1 MNEAVPQQ
9 INVTAPDDL
18 STGNHGD
25 ISPSDMI
32 GSQPCSTL
40 FVANLEPHHT
50 ENDISH
56 LFEKLVVNWEKVF
69 KLWVFV
75 SCRCDGFG
83 KAKQYTKGGPPV
95 CFVEFKVRI
104 KVLNVVLSPSMRYLR
119 KFLVSIGSASK
130 CRIPSCFQCYTK
142 QNIFY
147 IQGLSEQ

>member
-25 ISPSDMI
+25 ISPSDLV

-50 ENDISH
+50 EHDVGH
-56 LFEKLVVNWEKVF
+56 LFEKLVTTGVLKF
-69 KLWVFV
+69 KRGCLF
-75 SCRCDGFG
+75 SLSRYDGFG

-95 CFVEFKVRI
+95 CFVEFKVSDFTA
-104 KVLNVVLSPSMRYLR
+104 VVSLY
-119 KFLVSIGSASK
+119 
-130 CRIPSCFQCYTK
+130 
-142 QNIFY
+142 
-147 IQGLSEQ
+147 

>member
-69 KLWVFV
+69 SNSNYGFLSLADVMDSAKL
-75 SCRCDGFG
+75 SNIL
-83 KAKQYTKGGPPV
+83 
-95 CFVEFKVRI
+95 KVDLLC
-104 KVLNVVLSPSMRYLR
+104 VL
-119 KFLVSIGSASK
+119 
-130 CRIPSCFQCYTK
+130 
-142 QNIFY
+142 
-147 IQGLSEQ
+147 